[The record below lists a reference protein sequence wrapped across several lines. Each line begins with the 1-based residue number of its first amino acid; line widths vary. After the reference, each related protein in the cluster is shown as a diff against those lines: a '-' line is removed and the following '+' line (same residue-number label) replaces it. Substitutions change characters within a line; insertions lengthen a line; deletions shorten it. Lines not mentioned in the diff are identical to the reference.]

1 MKNLVNLL
9 HHELALRLVSS
20 TLPAVGIAL
29 SAAVGPL
36 FSPAVSPI
44 SFTSCKSAPFLPG
57 FAQRLSA
64 TFATSL
70 LGASCA
76 VLMALHKLPAIA
88 RALVFDELSV
98 RPRADPRV
106 VLRTLLHVL
115 RVVCWS
121 SAPLSSSAR
130 YAWTLSTA
138 RSGCSRSR
146 RQPALVRSRWM
157 RSWSLFYFG
166 FRVDPAESVSH
177 IGSRV
182 LSLPQLSRCV
192 WLRAFS
198 TSRCRHVMLITLP
211 QNIYAE
217 LILGKKTLAA

>member
-1 MKNLVNLL
+1 M
-9 HHELALRLVSS
+9 
-20 TLPAVGIAL
+20 
-29 SAAVGPL
+29 
-36 FSPAVSPI
+36 
-44 SFTSCKSAPFLPG
+44 
-57 FAQRLSA
+57 
-64 TFATSL
+64 
-70 LGASCA
+70 
-76 VLMALHKLPAIA
+76 A

-166 FRVDPAESVSH
+166 FRVAIPPICESSRLW
-177 IGSRV
+177 RV

-192 WLRAFS
+192 WLRVS
-198 TSRCRHVMLITLP
+198 WSVGTSRCRHVMLINHSACLVEPFVVKEALLLLP
-211 QNIYAE
+211 VREQAASTTSSAASGRREAFLLKVLSLLLRAARSQLLCRRLHRDCIKH
-217 LILGKKTLAA
+217 LLARCS